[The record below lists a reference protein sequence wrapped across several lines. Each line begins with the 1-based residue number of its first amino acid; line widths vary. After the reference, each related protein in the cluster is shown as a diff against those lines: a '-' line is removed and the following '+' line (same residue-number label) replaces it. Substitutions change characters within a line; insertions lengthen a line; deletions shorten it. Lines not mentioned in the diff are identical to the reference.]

1 MGAMKMRNFIKLA
14 AVSASLAAVI
24 ALSVA
29 GGARAQEAIEAAGIP
44 AITAAPVLSTARNI
58 TPLNSIPARTAGN
71 PAPASLAEEGTE
83 EATATSP
90 TETANLIVDEGQVI
104 RLPANATSVFV
115 ANPEIADVQVK
126 SGQLLYLFGRRVG
139 RTSFYAVDAADNIL
153 ISRNLVVSLN
163 LAALRNAVN
172 RIASG
177 RVNASS
183 VEDMI
188 MLTGSVDNASVA
200 QDVVKVATRYLPQA
214 LIAANQGS
222 DQVDLGRNFIINR
235 MTIDGNNQV
244 NLRVRFAEVSREAV
258 KTFGITPSV
267 GSSTGNFGFAFD
279 SGVATTEDNA
289 TAAVSTVLGATPIS
303 ATLDAL
309 VDDGLATVLAEPN
322 LTALSGETASFL
334 AGGEFPIP
342 IVSSQGNVT
351 VEFRE
356 FGVRLSFTPTIVN
369 GNRINLRVRP
379 EVSDRDDSRSV
390 NFGAGEIP
398 GLTTRRAE
406 TSIELGSGQSFAIAG
421 LLQNNSTQTVQKFP
435 GLAEVPILGALFR
448 SDRFRQNQSEL
459 VIVVTPYLVKPVS
472 ASQISYPTDG
482 FVPPNDIDRWLNG
495 RFNSATPT
503 PERVPVARQGSS
515 TAEGGLVGDVGYVLQ

>member
-1 MGAMKMRNFIKLA
+1 MRNSIKLMA
-14 AVSASLAAVI
+14 LGASLAAFVSL
-24 ALSVA
+24 AVV
-29 GGARAQEAIEAAGIP
+29 
-44 AITAAPVLSTARNI
+44 TAASAST
-58 TPLNSIPARTAGN
+58 S
-71 PAPASLAEEGTE
+71 PAPAAPTAMSAYVGAEAGSTAAGVAVAPVSSG
-83 EATATSP
+83 EATMTRP
-90 TETANLIVDEGQVI
+90 TETTNLIVDEGQVI

-139 RTSFYAVDAADNIL
+139 QTSFYAVDSSDNIL

-163 LAALRNAVN
+163 LAALRNAID
-172 RIASG
+172 RIANG
-177 RVNASS
+177 HVTATS

-188 MLTGSVDNASVA
+188 MLTGSVDNASIA
-200 QDVVKVATRYLPQA
+200 QDVVKVATRYLPQS
-214 LIAANQGS
+214 LVAANQGS
-222 DQVDLGRNFIINR
+222 DQADLGRNFIINR
-235 MTIDGNNQV
+235 MTVDGNNQV
-244 NLRVRFAEVSREAV
+244 NLRVRFAEVSREAI
-258 KTFGITPSV
+258 KTFGLSSSV
-267 GSSTGNFGFAFD
+267 GSSSGIINFAFD
-279 SGVATTEDNA
+279 SGVAATENNA
-289 TAAVSTVLGATPIS
+289 TAAISTALGATPLS
-303 ATLDAL
+303 VALDAL
-309 VDDGLATVLAEPN
+309 VNDGLATVLAEPN

-342 IVSSQGNVT
+342 IVSSQGDVT

-369 GNRINLRVRP
+369 GTRINLRVRP

-406 TSIELGSGQSFAIAG
+406 TSVELGSGQSFAIAG
-421 LLQNNSTQTVQKFP
+421 LLQNNATQTVQKFP

-459 VIVVTPYLVKPVS
+459 VIVVTPYLVKPVT
-472 ASQISYPTDG
+472 ASQISYPIDG

-495 RFNSATPT
+495 RMNSETPT
-503 PERVPVARQGSS
+503 PERVPVARQGAN